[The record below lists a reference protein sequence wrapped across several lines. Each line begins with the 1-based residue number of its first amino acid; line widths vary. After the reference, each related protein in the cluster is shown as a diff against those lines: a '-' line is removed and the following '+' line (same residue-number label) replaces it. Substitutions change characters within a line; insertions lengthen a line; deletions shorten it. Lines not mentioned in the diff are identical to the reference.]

1 MNPCLGTPRRPELA
15 LIGSGPL
22 SINRRRRARHRLLGP
37 VRILLA
43 AVGGIIYL
51 VLSLNVI
58 RSLLVPRIDRSN
70 LLRLVIGTLTT
81 PGQLARKRITNYEIR
96 DRLLAYEGPVSLL
109 LLLGVWVMGYIL
121 SLGLLMFPV
130 VHNPFAAL
138 GQAGSSLVTLGIV
151 STPAGW
157 TQVID
162 ILAGLTGL
170 FIVALQ
176 IAYLPTL
183 YGAYNRRETE
193 VTMLVARAGEPV
205 WGPEILA
212 RAELMSLMDELP
224 DFYRQWERWA
234 ADVQESHASYPALM
248 LFRSPSAYSSWVV
261 ALLAVCDSA
270 ALFHAVAPEST
281 PIEARLA
288 LRMGYLC
295 FRRLSSALGYE
306 VNDDP
311 GPMDPVLLTRSEFD
325 RGFDRLV
332 AADFPMSRGKEEAWV
347 HFRAWRVNY
356 EEAAYFLA
364 RRTDAVPAPWSGSRL
379 SGQTHVPFRHLK
391 NRTPEDPD
399 GNSRTPYYPEDN

>member
-1 MNPCLGTPRRPELA
+1 MSVPLAVLGGA
-15 LIGSGPL
+15 
-22 SINRRRRARHRLLGP
+22 
-37 VRILLA
+37 
-43 AVGGIIYL
+43 IYL

-58 RSLLVPRIDRSN
+58 RSLLVPRIDRSG
-70 LLRLVIGTLTT
+70 LLRLVIRILTI
-81 PGQLARKRITNYEIR
+81 PGQLARGRVRNYEAR
-96 DRLLAYEGPVSLL
+96 DRILAFEGPISLL
-109 LLLGVWVMGYIL
+109 VLLGVWVIGYLL
-121 SLGLLMFPV
+121 SLSLLLLPAV
-130 VHNPFAAL
+130 SNPFSAL
-138 GQAGSSLVTLGIV
+138 AQAGSSLVTLGIV
-151 STPAGW
+151 STAQGW
-157 TQVID
+157 AQAID

-193 VTMLVARAGEPV
+193 VTMLVARAGEPT

-212 RAELMSLMDELP
+212 RAQLMSLIDELP

-248 LFRSPSAYSSWVV
+248 LFRSPSAYSSWVI

-270 ALFHAVAPEST
+270 ALFHSVAPERT

-311 GPMDPVLLTRSEFD
+311 GPNDQIVLTSAEFD

-332 AADFPMSRGKEEAWV
+332 AAGFAMERNREDAWV
-347 HFRAWRVNY
+347 HFHAWRVNY

-364 RRTDAVPAPWSGSRL
+364 NRTDAVPAPWSGRRY
-379 SGQTHVPFRHLK
+379 SGQTTVPFRHLK
-391 NRTPEDPD
+391 NRTPEDPE
-399 GNSRTPYYPEDN
+399 GATRTPYYPEDA

>member
-1 MNPCLGTPRRPELA
+1 M
-15 LIGSGPL
+15 GP
-22 SINRRRRARHRLLGP
+22 I
-37 VRILLA
+37 RILLA
-43 AVGGIIYL
+43 VAGGIIYL
-51 VLSLNVI
+51 VLSLNII
-58 RSLLVPRIDRSN
+58 RSLLVPRIDRSG
-70 LLRLVIGTLTT
+70 LLRLVIRTLTI
-81 PGQLARKRITNYEIR
+81 PGQLLRKRITNYELR
-96 DRLLAYEGPVSLL
+96 DRILAYEGPISLL
-109 LLLGVWVMGYIL
+109 VLLGVWVLGYIL
-121 SLGLLMFPV
+121 SLGLLVLPV

-157 TQVID
+157 TQLID

-183 YGAYNRRETE
+183 YGAFNRRETE

-212 RAELMSLMDELP
+212 RAELMELIDELP

-248 LFRSPSAYSSWVV
+248 LFRSPSEYSSWVI

-270 ALFHAVAPEST
+270 ALFHAVAPDRT

-306 VNDDP
+306 VNEDP
-311 GPMDPVLLTRSEFD
+311 GPTDPVLLSRAEFD
-325 RGFDRLV
+325 RGFDRLM
-332 AADFPMSRGKEEAWV
+332 AAGFAMERGKEEAWI

-356 EEAAYFLA
+356 EDAAYFLA

-379 SGQTHVPFRHLK
+379 SGQTQIPFRHLK

-399 GNSRTPYYPEDN
+399 GTSRTPYYPEDE